1 MNKAKAVSKA
11 ARRHTSTSTVTP
23 HWHATHTYIAMIGSH
38 KVTVKASE
46 TLCPSQLEKLT
57 SKLNTLNDLALVQVN
72 NEVRHMFVNATIT
85 VKASELFQF

>member
-11 ARRHTSTSTVTP
+11 ARRHTSAP
-23 HWHATHTYIAMIGSH
+23 QCLHWHATHTYIAMIGSH